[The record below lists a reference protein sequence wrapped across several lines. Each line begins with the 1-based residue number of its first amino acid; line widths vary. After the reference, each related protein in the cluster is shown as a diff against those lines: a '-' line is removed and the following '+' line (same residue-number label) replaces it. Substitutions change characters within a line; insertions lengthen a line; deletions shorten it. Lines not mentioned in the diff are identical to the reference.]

1 MFFIMAAAVD
11 VNTRTVMYKADD
23 MEVFRLDLM
32 SMESRLGGYVK
43 EHADRVVAALNRHGA
58 KLDELG
64 AAAVAAANSAKEAV
78 AVAANTSVKAAPT
91 PSYED
96 WVYWW
101 GWWRASW
108 NTPLSLF
115 FLGFAMYQAESRVHT
130 VIFYTMGAFFSP
142 YLAGVALV
150 IVLFRYTAAGCR
162 SLKRRVQ
169 RTPCG
174 RCCCPRSDAD
184 LARDAELG
192 DLSPARPVGVRMG
205 AAAAHSTML
214 ESALETTT
222 APLGFWS
229 YARGWLNPLWQY
241 SPISAR
247 TSFTVWYVLGLPV
260 KIRHNGISLISF
272 MDYYTRIRSV
282 NNEGHLMSGRC
293 LWHTSATCAFGLAF
307 IWGWRPS
314 TPGTP

>member
-1 MFFIMAAAVD
+1 MFFIMAAAVE
-11 VNTRTVMYKADD
+11 VNSRTVVYNADD

-43 EHADRVVAALNRHGA
+43 EHGDRVVAALNRHGA

-64 AAAVAAANSAKEAV
+64 AAAVAAADSAREAV

-115 FLGFAMYQAESRVHT
+115 FLGFAMYQAENRVHT
-130 VIFYTMGAFFSP
+130 VLFYAMGAFFSP
-142 YLAGVALV
+142 YLAGVALI
-150 IVLFRYTAAGCR
+150 IVLVRYTAAGCR
-162 SLKRRVQ
+162 ALKRRVQ

-192 DLSPARPVGVRMG
+192 DASPARPVGVRMG
-205 AAAAHSTML
+205 AAAAHSTMI
-214 ESALETTT
+214 EPALDTM
-222 APLGFWS
+222 WI
-229 YARGWLNPLWQY
+229 
-241 SPISAR
+241 PI
-247 TSFTVWYVLGLPV
+247 YNYLYQ
-260 KIRHNGISLISF
+260 K
-272 MDYYTRIRSV
+272 
-282 NNEGHLMSGRC
+282 
-293 LWHTSATCAFGLAF
+293 F
-307 IWGWRPS
+307 I
-314 TPGTP
+314 